1 MHDRKLIDYLPA
13 FMGDVVEIKMILDVA
28 EQPEIVKLWQSLDD
42 GFKDQFIMDATENGV
57 ERWEKILKIVPKATF
72 TLDERKFTILTRIN
86 EKLPFT
92 IRTLEDLL
100 KTLCGEDEYNV
111 QFISDDYSL
120 IVKLALTAKNN
131 FVDVVHLLDR
141 VVPVNMVTD
150 VQIMYNSHDDLLAY
164 THAELQSY
172 THYDLRNEVL
182 RIGNKNKEF

>member
-1 MHDRKLIDYLPA
+1 MQYRKLIDYLPP
-13 FMGDVVEIKMILDVA
+13 FMGDIAEIKVILDIA
-28 EQPEIVKLWQSLDD
+28 EQPEIIKLCQSLDD

-57 ERWEKILKIVPKATF
+57 ERWEKILKIIPKATF
-72 TLDERKFTILTRIN
+72 TLDERKFTILARIN

-92 IRTLEDLL
+92 IRTLQDSL
-100 KTLCGEDEYNV
+100 KTLCGEGGYNV

-150 VQIMYNSHDDLLAY
+150 VQIMYNSNEKLSKF
-164 THAELQSY
+164 THEQLKRY